1 LKSQILKFEIANQ
14 SPTDY
19 FFFKGTSKPSLFMSM
34 IGNYRRLSEEDLDEI
49 LQEPESILNAL
60 YPEDSD
66 IPDGSQL
73 DIDKAWHLIHFLL
86 TGEPWEGA
94 EPLCN
99 AVLGGAEIDE
109 EDVGYGPARYLTSTE
124 VNAVATA
131 LASISP
137 EELWTRFDL
146 AKVHE
151 ADIYPSSWEG
161 NDSDRDYIL
170 SYFNDLKAFFT
181 TAQQQ
186 HDCMILYL
194 N

>member
-1 LKSQILKFEIANQ
+1 
-14 SPTDY
+14 
-19 FFFKGTSKPSLFMSM
+19 M

-99 AVLGGAEIDE
+99 AVLGGAEIGE

-151 ADIYPSSWEG
+151 ADIYPLSWEG